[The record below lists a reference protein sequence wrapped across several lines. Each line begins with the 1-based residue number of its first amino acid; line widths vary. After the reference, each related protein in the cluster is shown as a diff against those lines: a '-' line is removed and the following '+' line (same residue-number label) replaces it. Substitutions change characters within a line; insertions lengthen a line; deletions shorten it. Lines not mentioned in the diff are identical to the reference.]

1 MPERDHFELGA
12 LRIDPVDPDLRP
24 KAKGATRK
32 TTKWRKQFVRVPWIW
47 TDRLKDAHHI
57 STYRVALHLL
67 YEHWR
72 NGGRVIRLSNS
83 TLKEEGIERREKW
96 RGLRE
101 LERFGLIKIER
112 RPRKAPLI
120 TVLADLRRGKS

>member
-1 MPERDHFELGA
+1 MTERDPFDLDA
-12 LRIDPVDPDLRP
+12 LRIDSANPNLRP
-24 KAKGATRK
+24 KGSARK
-32 TTKWRKQFVRVPWIW
+32 TTKWRKQFVRVPWVW
-47 TDRLKDAHHI
+47 VDRLKEARYI

-67 YEHWR
+67 YEFWR

-83 TLKEEGIERREKW
+83 APGIERRRKW

-101 LERFGLIKIER
+101 LEQFGLIEIER

-120 TVLADLRRGKS
+120 TVLVDLRSGES

>member
-1 MPERDHFELGA
+1 MSEDLDPFDLDA
-12 LRIDPVDPDLRP
+12 LRVNPANPNLRP
-24 KAKGATRK
+24 KEATRK
-32 TTKWRKQFVRVPWIW
+32 AKWQKRFTLVPWAW
-47 TDRLKDAHHI
+47 ADRLKEARYI

-72 NGGRVIRLSNS
+72 TGGRVIRLSNS

-101 LERFGLIKIER
+101 LEQLGLIKIER

-120 TVLADLRRGKS
+120 TVLADLRRGES